1 MTTPL
6 GLIAEISRYPVKS
19 MAGVALESA
28 FLGWYGL
35 AGDRRFAFRRVG
47 DRSGM
52 PWLTA
57 SRLSELV
64 LYRPCGLDERAGEP
78 LPTHVCTPSGAQPEL
93 WSEDLRREIAGRLG
107 GDTELMQARH
117 GVFDEAAIS
126 VIATATTAAVA
137 REAGVAADSRRFR
150 PNIVIACEGG
160 EPFLEDGWIGGTLV
174 FGEGD
179 EGPAVRVTMRD
190 ERCRMLTL
198 DPDTAHAEPRV
209 LKAAVR
215 LNRNYAGVYA
225 TVVQTGTLCVGDP
238 VRLAPGSR

>member
-1 MTTPL
+1 MTAPL
-6 GLIAEISRYPVKS
+6 GRVAELHRYAVKS

-64 LYRPCGLDERAGEP
+64 LYHPCGFEERAGEP
-78 LPTHVCTPSGAQPEL
+78 LPTHVRTPAGAEPEL
-93 WSEDLRREIAGRLG
+93 WSEDLRREIVERLG
-107 GDTELMQARH
+107 GDVELMQARH
-117 GVFDEAAIS
+117 GVFDETSIS
-126 VIATATTAAVA
+126 VIATPTIAAVA
-137 REAGVAADSRRFR
+137 REAGVATDSRRFR
-150 PNIVIACEGG
+150 PNIVIACDEG

-174 FGEGD
+174 FGEGPG
-179 EGPAVRVTMRD
+179 GPAVRVTMRD

-198 DPDTAHAEPRV
+198 DPDTAQSDARV
-209 LKAAVR
+209 LKTAVR
-215 LNRNYAGVYA
+215 LNQNNAGAYA
-225 TVVQTGTLCVGDP
+225 TVVQTGTIRVGEP
-238 VRLAPGSR
+238 VRLAADPR